1 MNERCPS
8 SVFDPPTPR
17 EELEWLAVAVRS
29 KPDRPSE
36 SGIYA
41 GQDLSYLERLC
52 IDAGFCANCCI
63 AEVSDV
69 AHVDCAGPEG
79 YWCDCFCDGKEVPVG

>member
-1 MNERCPS
+1 M
-8 SVFDPPTPR
+8 FDQAAH
-17 EELEWLAVAVRS
+17 EELWWLAIASAS
-29 KPDRPSE
+29 KERPLRPSE

-41 GQDLSYLERLC
+41 GQDLSFLERLC

-79 YWCDCFCDGKEVPVG
+79 YVCECICEGKEVPVD